1 MIKIGQYNL
10 LKVIEV
16 NHEGAVVSNGTDELP
31 VPLNHCDESVLTG
44 AELKLF
50 VYRIGGGRM
59 IATTRKPKAVVGQFA
74 PLRCVETNDNGAF
87 LDWGMDKD
95 LFVPFSQMIGQMYAD
110 EIYVV
115 RVLLDDVSDRIIATQ
130 KLRPFLKNPTASDI
144 EIGLKLRV
152 MVIETRENGTIGIAE
167 GGFKV
172 YFTKTEFVSPQPYG
186 TVIEAYAKLY
196 DDSERLIVSRKPT
209 LNDGW
214 VDSERIILNILKK
227 NHGFIRL
234 NDSSSP
240 EKISEMTGFSKKT
253 FKKVIGGLY
262 KHRKII
268 IEDDGI
274 RLVE

>member
-16 NHEGAVVSNGTDELP
+16 HHDGAVVSNGTDELP
-31 VPLNHCDESVLTG
+31 MPLIHCDETVLTG

-50 VYRIGGGRM
+50 VYRIGGGRL

-74 PLRCVETNDNGAF
+74 PLRCVETNENGAF

-110 EIYVV
+110 ETYVV
-115 RVLLDDVSDRIIATQ
+115 RVLLDDISDRIVATQ
-130 KLRPFLKNPTASDI
+130 KLRPFLVNPTVEDI
-144 EIGLKLRV
+144 EQGKKLRV
-152 MVIETRENGTIGIAE
+152 MVIENRDTGTMAIAE

-172 YFTKTEFVSPQPYG
+172 FFTKSEFTQPQRYG
-186 TVIEAYAKLY
+186 TIIDAYAKIY
-196 DDSERLIVSRKPT
+196 DESGRLTVSRKPT
-209 LNDGW
+209 LNEGW
-214 VDSERIILNILKK
+214 ADSEQKILDMLKT

-240 EKISEMTGFSKKT
+240 EKIGEMTGLSKKT

-262 KHRKII
+262 RHRKII

>member
-16 NHEGAVVSNGTDELP
+16 HHEGAVVSNGTDELP
-31 VPLNHCDESVLTG
+31 VPLNHCDESIITG

-50 VYRIGGGRM
+50 VYRIGGGRL

-74 PLRCVETNDNGAF
+74 PLRCVETNENGAF

-115 RVLLDDVSDRIIATQ
+115 RVLLDDVSDRIVATQ
-130 KLRPFLKNPTASDI
+130 KLRPFLKNPTEDEIPVGQKLRIMII
-144 EIGLKLRV
+144 EIRD
-152 MVIETRENGTIGIAE
+152 NGTIGIAE
-167 GGFKV
+167 GGYKV
-172 YFTKTEFVSPQPYG
+172 YFNKTEFAERVQYG
-186 TVIEAYAKLY
+186 TIVEAYAKLY
-196 DDSERLIVSRKPT
+196 DDSDRLIVSRKPT

-214 VDSERIILNILKK
+214 IESEKMILDMLKV

-240 EKISEMTGFSKKT
+240 EKISQMTGLSKKT

-262 KHRKII
+262 KHRKIV